1 MMDFSQPHFESPLW
15 LWLAVVAPLLLAW
28 LHHRATVQRRRQLA
42 QVASPR
48 FVEELTASHSP
59 ARRRFKNFLLLL
71 AFALAGVALAR
82 PQWGEM
88 KSSGQFLGED
98 VVFVVDCSYSM
109 FSTDVRPNRLQRA
122 KLAIS
127 DFVRAHGSGRVG
139 LVAFAGSAFLQCP
152 LTLDYDAFQDSLSAL
167 DEKTMPVPGT
177 DIGLALSEANRAME
191 KNSRRKLVVLLTD
204 GEDLENGGVATAKT
218 LATNGVV
225 VFTIGIGTAAGSEI
239 QMLNPAGQLELVHD
253 AKGEPVQSRLDEKT
267 LTAIAAATGGNYYP
281 LGPLGDG
288 LMKVRAA
295 VETLDRTADLQR
307 SRSRG
312 IERFYWPV
320 AAALALLVAEPLI
333 GTRRKKN
340 FGKSE

>member
-1 MMDFSQPHFESPLW
+1 
-15 LWLAVVAPLLLAW
+15 
-28 LHHRATVQRRRQLA
+28 
-42 QVASPR
+42 
-48 FVEELTASHSP
+48 
-59 ARRRFKNFLLLL
+59 
-71 AFALAGVALAR
+71 
-82 PQWGEM
+82 
-88 KSSGQFLGED
+88 
-98 VVFVVDCSYSM
+98 
-109 FSTDVRPNRLQRA
+109 
-122 KLAIS
+122 
-127 DFVRAHGSGRVG
+127 
-139 LVAFAGSAFLQCP
+139 
-152 LTLDYDAFQDSLSAL
+152 
-167 DEKTMPVPGT
+167 MPVPGT

-204 GEDLENGGVATAKT
+204 GEDLENGGVATAKK